1 MGEKKL
7 AVLAFSGGLDTS
19 FCVPW
24 LIDRGYDVVTLFVD
38 TGGVGDD
45 GAATIAA
52 RARELGAVEHV
63 AVDVSA
69 KLWDSFVV
77 PFVMGGVKY
86 QDRYPLLCSDRYLI
100 VEETVKLAHARGADV
115 IAHGCTA
122 MGNDQVRFDQTIGSL
137 TGLPIV
143 APIREIQGVTSTPR
157 VYEMEEL
164 KGRGFSVGEDVKR
177 YTINENM
184 LGVTISGSEIDD
196 MGTPGAGTYRITRAP
211 GERASGT
218 ERIAVGF
225 ERGVPVSIDGVAL
238 DGPAILSALAGRLGA
253 YGVGRGI
260 YAGDTIVGLK
270 GRIVFESPGLEGL
283 LVAHKALEELT
294 LTRAQNGFKP
304 SAAGRWTELVFGG
317 AWCEPL
323 REDLERFVR
332 STQQG
337 VTGEVVLE
345 VSAGSVAA
353 VEVKTP
359 NALVRE
365 GAVYAQSADWS
376 AADAAG
382 FIKISGQS
390 MTLGAAQRRRV
401 AGLAAG
407 VGAGLASEDAA
418 MAGGV

>member
-1 MGEKKL
+1 MSDRKT

-24 LIDRGYDVVTLFVD
+24 LMERGYDVITLFVD
-38 TGGVGDD
+38 TGGVGAD

-52 RARELGAVEHV
+52 RSKELGAIEHV
-63 AVDVSA
+63 AVDVSQA
-69 KLWDSFVV
+69 LWDTFVV

-122 MGNDQVRFDQTIGSL
+122 MGNDQVRFDQTIGSM
-137 TGLPIV
+137 TDLPIV
-143 APIREIQGVTSTPR
+143 APIREIQGLTKSPR
-157 VYEMEEL
+157 KYEMEEL
-164 KGRGFSVGEDVKR
+164 KARGFGVAADVKR

-184 LGVTISGSEIDD
+184 LGVTISGSEIDE
-196 MGTPGAGTYRITRAP
+196 MGTPGAGTYRITKAP
-211 GERASGT
+211 GARASGSD
-218 ERIAVGF
+218 RIAIGF
-225 ERGVPVSIDGVAL
+225 ERGVAVSVDGVPM
-238 DGPAILSALAGRLGA
+238 GGSSILATVAGRLGRF
-253 YGVGRGI
+253 GVGRGI

-304 SAAGRWTELVFGG
+304 MAARRWAELVFCGE
-317 AWCEPL
+317 WCEPL

-332 STQQG
+332 STQLG

-345 VSAGSVAA
+345 AHAGCVDA
-353 VEVKTP
+353 VEVRTA
-359 NALVRE
+359 NALVRD

-376 AADAAG
+376 AGDAAG
-382 FIKISGQS
+382 FIKINGQS

-401 AGLAAG
+401 G
-407 VGAGLASEDAA
+407 
-418 MAGGV
+418 GGVESELAGSL